1 MLLLMFESIAIV
13 IIIIIIQKSRVI
25 IHLLKE
31 WDLEQKSCLQ
41 ATHSPSLGPRH
52 LDAFGCMDP
61 AAAAAALP
69 RKDI

>member
-13 IIIIIIQKSRVI
+13 IIIIIIIQKSRVI

-61 AAAAAALP
+61 AAAALP